1 MSRSVVNVFVASP
14 LITMHN
20 SSLNVGTV
28 PDPSSLHEVLPQLH
42 IKVDNWITSPPY
54 YTEVTLVSQRLK
66 ITS

>member
-42 IKVDNWITSPPY
+42 IKVDNW
-54 YTEVTLVSQRLK
+54 
-66 ITS
+66 